1 MKPWDK
7 YIRGCVRLETP
18 PEEIKRQYQLQKEH
32 GDWTLYSERA
42 FIEQLF
48 STRFNY
54 FVATFS
60 LLAAAVTRIEAPC
73 LQLIA
78 LLVSAIILTLMGL
91 AIYRVYVKLIIIL
104 KMLYQLEDY
113 QDDRPGSEVAEQ
125 QGLNAREPN
134 HRGYR
139 TAAGHA
145 FFLVLFHIRPLFH
158 GHRLIA
164 PAKTPLP
171 DFSEAGFFFHS
182 RSTCGKACRN
192 LPRRKPGRTSGYK
205 YFFRSNSARKGMPSA
220 ARLRMIS
227 NGLRMPAVSG
237 LPGSTT

>member
-1 MKPWDK
+1 MKLLDK
-7 YIRGCVRLETP
+7 YIRGCVLLETP
-18 PEEIKRQYQLQKEH
+18 PEEIRRQYQLQKEH

-113 QDDRPGSEVAEQ
+113 QV
-125 QGLNAREPN
+125 
-134 HRGYR
+134 
-139 TAAGHA
+139 
-145 FFLVLFHIRPLFH
+145 F
-158 GHRLIA
+158 
-164 PAKTPLP
+164 
-171 DFSEAGFFFHS
+171 
-182 RSTCGKACRN
+182 
-192 LPRRKPGRTSGYK
+192 
-205 YFFRSNSARKGMPSA
+205 
-220 ARLRMIS
+220 RMIDREVRAQDNKVS
-227 NGLRMPAVSG
+227 MPVNQIIGVIVPLLGTLSFWCYFIYALFSAVIG
-237 LPGSTT
+237 